1 MYDMDMEKA
10 DAWVPEP
17 CQHARVEENDTATSV
32 GMSRF
37 ISNISGFIPSHTAM
51 ELK

>member
-1 MYDMDMEKA
+1 MYNMDTEEEA
-10 DAWVPEP
+10 AWVPLTL
-17 CQHARVEENDTATSV
+17 ARVEQNDTAASV

-37 ISNISGFIPSHTAM
+37 ISNISGFISSRTAM